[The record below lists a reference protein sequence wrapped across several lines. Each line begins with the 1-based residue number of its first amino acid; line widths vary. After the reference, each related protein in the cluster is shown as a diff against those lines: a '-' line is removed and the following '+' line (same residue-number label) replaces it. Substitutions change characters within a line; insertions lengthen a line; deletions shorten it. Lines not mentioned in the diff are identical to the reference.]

1 MTPLD
6 EAILENDS
14 LPQHQ
19 RRTNQAIADM
29 FGTSEAAVRRHRKAL
44 KRRSE
49 MGKGGVDEYFG
60 VPVEAISARGK
71 TVRLADGSYEKIT
84 YKPGVAERS
93 EVQAHRY
100 EDLAPIFAEP
110 PAPLPAHEVPTPSTV
125 VVVVSDLQIGKTD
138 QRGGTEK
145 TVRRVRSAVAQIAD
159 HVAGRFR
166 KVILVD
172 CGDATEGFSNMV
184 SQSQTNDLPLTYQIR
199 TAQALLAD
207 TLRALAPTA
216 EEVTYVAVPSNH
228 CQVRTGIGRSNRAS
242 FPGDD
247 YGLLIADNIRQIV
260 GGRPGYEHVHFKTP
274 GKWLES
280 LTVTAADGTVMGVT
294 HGHAA
299 GAKNRVA
306 DWYRGQVFGCVAG
319 MQDAWVL
326 LHGHWHAFSVQ
337 TVGENRQIICA
348 PTADPGS
355 SWFQNASGESS
366 RPALL
371 TFELG
376 GGTSSNWR
384 LWP

>member
-6 EAILENDS
+6 EAILENDA

-19 RRTNQAIADM
+19 RRTNQAIADEY
-29 FGTSEAAVRRHRKAL
+29 GTSEAAVRRHRKAL

-49 MGKGGVDEYFG
+49 MGKGSVDEYFG
-60 VPVEAISARGK
+60 VPVEAITARGK

-84 YKPGVAERS
+84 YKPGVVERG
-93 EVQAHRY
+93 EVQAKRF

-110 PAPLPAHEVPTPSTV
+110 ASKAADVDGQATL

-138 QRGGTEK
+138 RAGGTEE
-145 TVRRVRSAVAQIAD
+145 TVRRVRATIARIAAWA
-159 HVAGRFR
+159 AGRYR

-172 CGDATEGFSNMV
+172 CGDSTEGFSNTV
-184 SQSQTNDLPLTYQIR
+184 SQAQTNDLPLTYQIR

-207 TLRALAPTA
+207 TLRALVPAAP
-216 EEVTYVAVPSNH
+216 EITYVAVPSNH
-228 CQVRTGIGRSNRAS
+228 CQVRAGIGRSNRAS

-247 YGLLIADNIRQIV
+247 YGLLIADNIQQIV
-260 GGRPGYEHVHFKTP
+260 AGRPGYEHVRFEAP
-274 GKWLES
+274 EQRLES
-280 LTVTAADGTVMGVT
+280 LTVRAADGTVMGVT

-306 DWYRGQVFGCVAG
+306 DWFRGQAFGCVAG
-319 MQDAWVL
+319 MQYARVL
-326 LHGHWHAFSVQ
+326 LHGHWHSFSVQ
-337 TVGENRQIICA
+337 TVGDSRQIICA

-366 RPALL
+366 LPLLL

-376 GGTSSNWR
+376 QGTSSAWR
-384 LWP
+384 LWS

>member
-19 RRTNQAIADM
+19 RRTNQAIADE
-29 FGTSEAAVRRHRKAL
+29 FGTSEAAVRRHRKAM

-49 MGKGGVDEYFG
+49 MNKGGVDEYFG
-60 VPVEAISARGK
+60 VPVEAITARGK

-84 YKPGVAERS
+84 YKPGVAELS
-93 EVQAHRY
+93 EVQSRRF
-100 EDLAPIFAEP
+100 EDLTPIFAEP
-110 PAPLPAHEVPTPSTV
+110 ATAPPDVKPQTTI

-138 QRGGTEK
+138 RGGGTEE
-145 TVRRVRSAVAQIAD
+145 TVRRVRAAVAQVAA
-159 HVAGRFR
+159 HVAGRYR

-172 CGDATEGFSNMV
+172 CGDSTEGFSNTV

-207 TLRALAPTA
+207 TLRALVPAAP
-216 EEVTYVAVPSNH
+216 EITYTAVPSNH
-228 CQVRTGIGRSNRAS
+228 CQVRAGIGRSNRAS

-247 YGLLIADNIRQIV
+247 YGLLIADNIQQIIA
-260 GGRPGYEHVHFKTP
+260 GRPGYEHVQFETP
-274 GKWLES
+274 ERRSES
-280 LTVTAADGTVMGVT
+280 LTVRAADGTVMGVT

-306 DWYRGQVFGCVAG
+306 DWFRGQAFGCVAG
-319 MQDAWVL
+319 MQHARVL
-326 LHGHWHAFSVQ
+326 LHGHWHSFSVQ
-337 TVGENRQIICA
+337 TVGDSRQIICA
-348 PTADPGS
+348 PTVDPGS
-355 SWFQNASGESS
+355 SWFQNASGDSS
-366 RPALL
+366 TPALL

-376 GGTSSNWR
+376 GGTSSGWR
-384 LWP
+384 LWS

>member
-6 EAILENDS
+6 EAILENDA
-14 LPQHQ
+14 LPQHR
-19 RRTNQAIADM
+19 RRTNQAIADE

-60 VPVEAISARGK
+60 VPVEAITARGK

-84 YKPGVAERS
+84 YKPGVVERA
-93 EVQAHRY
+93 EVQAKRF
-100 EDLAPIFAEP
+100 EDLTPIFAEP
-110 PAPLPAHEVPTPSTV
+110 PAKPTEVPTPSTV

-138 QRGGTEK
+138 QGGGTEE
-145 TVRRVRSAVAQIAD
+145 TVRRVRSAVARIAD
-159 HVAGRFR
+159 HVAGRYR

-172 CGDATEGFSNMV
+172 CGDSCEGFSNTV
-184 SQSQTNDLPLTYQIR
+184 SQAQTNDLPLTYQIR

-207 TLRALAPTA
+207 ALRAVASAAP
-216 EEVTYVAVPSNH
+216 EVTYVAVPSNH

-260 GGRPGYEHVHFKTP
+260 AGRPGYEHVQFEVPEKR
-274 GKWLES
+274 LES
-280 LTVTAADGTVMGVT
+280 LTVRAADGTVMGVT

-299 GAKNRVA
+299 GSKGRVA
-306 DWYRGQVFGCVAG
+306 DWFRGQAFGCVAG
-319 MQDAWVL
+319 MQHARVL
-326 LHGHWHAFSVQ
+326 LHGHWHSFSVQ
-337 TVGENRQIICA
+337 TVGGSRQIICA

-355 SWFQNASGESS
+355 SWFQNASGDSS
-366 RPALL
+366 TPSLL
-371 TFELG
+371 TFGLG
-376 GGTSSNWR
+376 GGTSSEWR
-384 LWP
+384 LWS

>member
-19 RRTNQAIADM
+19 RRTNQAIADEY
-29 FGTSEAAVRRHRKAL
+29 GTSEAAVRRHRKAL
-44 KRRSE
+44 KRRNE
-49 MGKGGVDEYFG
+49 MGRGGVDEYFG
-60 VPVEAISARGK
+60 VPVGAITARGK

-84 YKPGVAERS
+84 YKPGVVERQ
-93 EVQAHRY
+93 EAQAKRF

-110 PAPLPAHEVPTPSTV
+110 AEVAAEVTSLSTL

-138 QRGGTEK
+138 RAGGTEE
-145 TVRRVRSAVAQIAD
+145 TVRRVRAAVARIAAD
-159 HVAGRFR
+159 AAGRYR
-166 KVILVD
+166 RIILVD
-172 CGDATEGFSNMV
+172 CGDATEGFCNTV
-184 SQSQTNDLPLTYQIR
+184 SQAQTNDLPLTYQIR
-199 TAQALLAD
+199 AAQALLAD
-207 TLRALAPTA
+207 TLRALVPAAP
-216 EEVTYVAVPSNH
+216 EVTYVAVPSNH

-260 GGRPGYEHVHFKTP
+260 SGRPGYERVQFEAPEKR
-274 GKWLES
+274 LES
-280 LTVTAADGTVMGVT
+280 LTVRAADGTVMGVT

-299 GAKNRVA
+299 GSKGRVA
-306 DWYRGQVFGCVAG
+306 EWFRGQAFGCVAG
-319 MQDAWVL
+319 MQHARVL
-326 LHGHWHAFSVQ
+326 LHGHWHSFSVQ
-337 TVGENRQIICA
+337 TVGDSRQIICA
-348 PTADPGS
+348 PTMDPGS

-366 RPALL
+366 QPRLL

-376 GGTSSNWR
+376 GGMSSGWR

>member
-6 EAILENDS
+6 EAILENDA

-19 RRTNQAIADM
+19 RRTNQAIADEY
-29 FGTSEAAVRRHRKAL
+29 GTSEAAVRRHRKAL

-60 VPVEAISARGK
+60 VPVEAITARGK

-84 YKPGVAERS
+84 YKPGAVERS
-93 EVQAHRY
+93 EVQARRF

-110 PAPLPAHEVPTPSTV
+110 VGKAADVDGQATL

-138 QRGGTEK
+138 RAGGTEE
-145 TVRRVRSAVAQIAD
+145 TVRRVRASVARIAAWA
-159 HVAGRFR
+159 AGRYR

-172 CGDATEGFSNMV
+172 CGDSTEGFSNTV
-184 SQSQTNDLPLTYQIR
+184 SQAQTNDLPLTYQIR

-207 TLRALAPTA
+207 TLRALAPA
-216 EEVTYVAVPSNH
+216 APEVTYVAVPSNH
-228 CQVRTGIGRSNRAS
+228 CQVRTGVGRANRAS

-247 YGLLIADNIRQIV
+247 YGLLIADNIQQIV
-260 GGRPGYEHVHFKTP
+260 AGRPGYERVQFEVPEHR
-274 GKWLES
+274 LES
-280 LTVTAADGTVMGVT
+280 LTVRAADGTVMGVT

-299 GAKNRVA
+299 GTKNRVA
-306 DWYRGQVFGCVAG
+306 DWFRGQAFGCVAG
-319 MQDAWVL
+319 MQHARVL
-326 LHGHWHAFSVQ
+326 LHGHWHSFSVQ
-337 TVGENRQIICA
+337 TVGDSRQIICA

-366 RPALL
+366 LPRLL

-376 GGTSSNWR
+376 QGTSSAWR
-384 LWP
+384 LWS

>member
-6 EAILENDS
+6 EAILKNDS

-19 RRTNQAIADM
+19 RRTNQAIADE

-60 VPVEAISARGK
+60 VPVKAITARGK

-84 YKPGVAERS
+84 YKPGAVELD
-93 EVQAHRY
+93 EVQARRF
-100 EDLAPIFAEP
+100 EDLAPIFAE
-110 PAPLPAHEVPTPSTV
+110 APGAAAEVASPSTLT
-125 VVVVSDLQIGKTD
+125 VVVSDLQIGKTD
-138 QRGGTEK
+138 RGGGTEE
-145 TVRRVRSAVAQIAD
+145 TVRRARSAVARIAD
-159 HVAGRFR
+159 HAAGRYR

-172 CGDATEGFSNMV
+172 CGDSTEGFSNTV
-184 SQSQTNDLPLTYQIR
+184 SQAQTNDLPLTYQIR

-216 EEVTYVAVPSNH
+216 PEVTYVAVPSNH
-228 CQVRTGIGRSNRAS
+228 CQVRAGVGRANRAS

-260 GGRPGYEHVHFKTP
+260 AGRPGYEHVQFETP
-274 GKWLES
+274 DRRLES
-280 LTVTAADGTVMGVT
+280 LTVRAADGTVMGVT

-299 GAKNRVA
+299 GSKNRVA
-306 DWYRGQVFGCVAG
+306 DWFRGQAFGCVAG
-319 MQDAWVL
+319 MQQARVL
-326 LHGHWHAFSVQ
+326 LHGHWHSFSVQ
-337 TVGENRQIICA
+337 TVGDSRQIICA

-355 SWFQNASGESS
+355 SWFQNASGDSS
-366 RPALL
+366 TRSLL

-376 GGTSSNWR
+376 GGTSSGWR
-384 LWP
+384 LWS

>member
-6 EAILENDS
+6 EAILENDA
-14 LPQHQ
+14 LPQHR
-19 RRTNQAIADM
+19 RRTNQAIADEY
-29 FGTSEAAVRRHRKAL
+29 GTSEAAVRRHRKAL

-60 VPVEAISARGK
+60 VPVEAITARGK

-84 YKPGVAERS
+84 YKPGVAERG
-93 EVQAHRY
+93 EVQAKRF
-100 EDLAPIFAEP
+100 EDLAPIFSEPVAE
-110 PAPLPAHEVPTPSTV
+110 AAAADGQATL

-138 QRGGTEK
+138 RGGGTEE
-145 TVRRVRSAVAQIAD
+145 TVRRVRAAVARIAD
-159 HVAGRFR
+159 YAAGRYR
-166 KVILVD
+166 RVILVD
-172 CGDATEGFSNMV
+172 CGDSTEGFSNTV
-184 SQSQTNDLPLTYQIR
+184 SQAQTNDLPLTYQIR

-207 TLRALAPTA
+207 TLRALTPAAP
-216 EEVTYVAVPSNH
+216 EITYVAVPSNH
-228 CQVRTGIGRSNRAS
+228 CQVRAGVGRANRAS

-260 GGRPGYEHVHFKTP
+260 ADRVGYKHVRFEMPEKR
-274 GKWLES
+274 LES
-280 LTVTAADGTVMGVT
+280 LTVRAADGTVMGVT

-306 DWYRGQVFGCVAG
+306 DWFRGQAFGCVAG
-319 MQDAWVL
+319 MQDAGVL
-326 LHGHWHAFSVQ
+326 LHGHWHSFSVQ
-337 TVGENRQIICA
+337 TVGNSRQIICA

-366 RPALL
+366 LPRLL

-376 GGTSSNWR
+376 QGASSAWR
-384 LWP
+384 LWS

>member
-19 RRTNQAIADM
+19 RRTNQAIADEY
-29 FGTSEAAVRRHRKAL
+29 GTSEAAVRRHRKAL

-60 VPVEAISARGK
+60 VPVEAITARGK

-84 YKPGVAERS
+84 YKPGVAERA
-93 EVQAHRY
+93 EVQAKRF

-110 PAPLPAHEVPTPSTV
+110 VKAAAEAPSSSTL

-138 QRGGTEK
+138 RAGGTEE
-145 TVRRVRSAVAQIAD
+145 TVRRVRGAVARIAAWA
-159 HVAGRFR
+159 AGRYR
-166 KVILVD
+166 RIILVD
-172 CGDATEGFSNMV
+172 CGDATEGFCNSA
-184 SQSQTNDLPLTYQIR
+184 SQAQTNDLPLTYQIR

-207 TLRALAPTA
+207 TLRSMVGAAP
-216 EEVTYVAVPSNH
+216 EVTYVSVPSNH
-228 CQVRTGIGRSNRAS
+228 CQVRSGIGRRRRAS

-247 YGLLIADNIRQIV
+247 YGLLIADNIRQIIA
-260 GGRPGYEHVHFKTP
+260 GRAGYERVRFAMP
-274 GKWLES
+274 EERLES
-280 LTVTAADGTVMGVT
+280 LTVHAADGTVMGVT

-299 GAKNRVA
+299 GSKDRVA
-306 DWYRGQVFGCVAG
+306 DWFRGQAFGCVAG
-319 MQDAWVL
+319 MQDARVL
-326 LHGHWHAFSVQ
+326 LHGHWHSFSAE
-337 TVGENRQIICA
+337 TVGDNRQIICA

-355 SWFQNASGESS
+355 SWFQNSSGNSAAS
-366 RPALL
+366 ALL

-376 GGTSSNWR
+376 GGTSSGWR
-384 LWP
+384 LWS